1 MTGCRPLVPDQF
13 DLQPSDRL
21 LLFTDGLLEGRDR
34 AGRFFPL
41 REVVAETL
49 DNEDLDQALDD
60 LMARYLRHVGGRVT
74 DDIAILLT
82 ASQSLWLP
90 TPDQFIVAR

>member
-74 DDIAILLT
+74 DDIAILLA
-82 ASQSLWLP
+82 ASQSLRLP